1 MKRSRNHEKVS
12 HPNSSDSS
20 YDFLYNEKLIPY
32 YNYQVQYA
40 ECVVPLY
47 WPYIYFILKK
57 IIDDVSL
64 YKIFDKYK
72 HIPNDL
78 STVSCVT
85 ERNHL

>member
-1 MKRSRNHEKVS
+1 MKRSRNHEKVT
-12 HPNSSDSS
+12 HRNSSDAL
-20 YDFLYNEKLIPY
+20 YDFLYNKKPIPY
-32 YNYQVQYA
+32 YNYHG
-40 ECVVPLY
+40 
-47 WPYIYFILKK
+47 PYIYFILKK